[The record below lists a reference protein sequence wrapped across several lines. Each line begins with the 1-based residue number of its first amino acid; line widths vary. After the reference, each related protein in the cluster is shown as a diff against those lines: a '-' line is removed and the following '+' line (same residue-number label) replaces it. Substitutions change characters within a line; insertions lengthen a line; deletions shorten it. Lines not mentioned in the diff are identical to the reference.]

1 MCQFKLEKNFIHLI
15 NQLINLMKPLFKNRV
30 KALEKLR
37 QTRLGPD

>member
-1 MCQFKLEKNFIHLI
+1 MCQFKLEKKFIHLI
-15 NQLINLMKPLFKNRV
+15 NQLINSMKPLFKNRV